1 VVAKLSESAAL
12 SAPEELSGGRACIAL
27 RTNGQTHDVR
37 CRRGALAGRLQA
49 AWIFVKHTRILLSLR
64 DRTKRCS
71 HWVGGSKLLYSFE
84 NFSFDSDRREL
95 YCGSELRPL
104 EPQVFDVL
112 EYLLRNRGRVVTKD
126 ELVDAIWNGR
136 AVSDAT
142 VASRIKSARAA
153 IDDDGANQRLI
164 RTLLRKGFLFS
175 GAVRERLDA
184 APTGVG
190 DQAKAIAM
198 PLPGRPSVA
207 VLPFTNLSGDPEQ
220 EYFADGVVE
229 DITTALSRF
238 RHLFVIA
245 RNSSFTYKARTVDIK
260 TVGRELGVRYVLEG
274 SVRQTQGRVRING
287 QLIDAASNAH
297 LWADQFDGTLDDIFG
312 LQDRVTASVVGAI
325 APTLES
331 AEIERTGRKP
341 TESLDA
347 YDHYLRG
354 VAVSYQMTRGACDD
368 ALRFF
373 AKANELDP
381 SFAAPFAR
389 AALIYTVRKANS
401 WMTDRAQETADA
413 THMARKAIT
422 LGRDDAAALSYGG
435 YALAYVAGDLEAGDA
450 YVDLALN
457 LNGNLANAWGAS
469 GWMKTCLGD
478 YDIGIK
484 RAEFALRLSPLDPRK
499 FAWQFSIA
507 LANLL
512 AGRFDQ
518 AVEWATR
525 SRHQQSTWLAPL
537 RVTAASHALA
547 GRLDDARRVVTR
559 LRELD
564 PGVRLSTLRDVLP
577 PIRKPEDLA
586 IYIEGLRMAGIPA

>member
-1 VVAKLSESAAL
+1 MK
-12 SAPEELSGGRACIAL
+12 R
-27 RTNGQTHDVR
+27 
-37 CRRGALAGRLQA
+37 
-49 AWIFVKHTRILLSLR
+49 TRILLSLH
-64 DRTKRCS
+64 DRAKRCS
-71 HWVGGSKLLYSFE
+71 CCVGGDNLLYSFE
-84 NFSFDSDRREL
+84 KFSFDTDRREL
-95 YCGSELRPL
+95 YCGTELRAL

-126 ELVDAIWNGR
+126 ELVASIWNGR
-136 AVSDAT
+136 IVSDAT

-153 IDDDGANQRLI
+153 IDDDGENQRLI
-164 RTLLRKGFLFS
+164 RTFLRKGFRFA
-175 GAVRERLDA
+175 GAVREEQDA
-184 APTGVG
+184 APASVG
-190 DQAKAIAM
+190 DQAKEIAI
-198 PLPGRPSVA
+198 PLPDRPSVA
-207 VLPFTNLSGDPEQ
+207 VLPFANLSGDPAQ
-220 EYFADGVVE
+220 EYFADGIVE

-260 TVGRELGVRYVLEG
+260 AVGRELGVRYVLEG
-274 SVRQTQGRVRING
+274 SVRQAQGRVRING

-312 LQDRVTASVVGAI
+312 LQDRVTLSVVGAI

-331 AEIERTGRKP
+331 AEIERTRRKP

-354 VAVSYQMTRGACDD
+354 VAISDQMSRAGSDE

-373 AKANELDP
+373 ARASELDP
-381 SFAAPFAR
+381 NFAAPYAR
-389 AALIYTVRKANS
+389 AALLYAFRKANS
-401 WMTDRAQETADA
+401 WMTDRTQEMADA
-413 THMARKAIT
+413 TRMARKAVA

-435 YALAYVAGDLEAGDA
+435 YALAYVAGELDAGDTF
-450 YVDLALN
+450 VDLALN

-469 GWMKTCLGD
+469 GWLKTCLGD

-484 RAEFALRLSPLDPRK
+484 RAEFAIRLSPLDPRK

-518 AVEWATR
+518 AAEWATR
-525 SRHQQSTWLAPL
+525 SLHHQPTYLAPL
-537 RVTAASHALA
+537 RVAAASYALA
-547 GRLDDARRVVTR
+547 GRLDDARRVVKR

-577 PIRKPEDLA
+577 PIRKSEDLA
-586 IYIEGLRMAGIPA
+586 TYIEGLRMAGLPE

>member
-1 VVAKLSESAAL
+1 MF
-12 SAPEELSGGRACIAL
+12 
-27 RTNGQTHDVR
+27 D
-37 CRRGALAGRLQA
+37 
-49 AWIFVKHTRILLSLR
+49 LLE
-64 DRTKRCS
+64 
-71 HWVGGSKLLYSFE
+71 F
-84 NFSFDSDRREL
+84 
-95 YCGSELRPL
+95 
-104 EPQVFDVL
+104 
-112 EYLLRNRGRVVTKD
+112 LLRNRGRVVTRD
-126 ELVDAIWNGR
+126 ELVASIWNGR
-136 AVSDAT
+136 VVSDAT
-142 VASRIKSARAA
+142 VASRIKSARAV

-164 RTLLRKGFLFS
+164 RTFLRKGFRFS
-175 GAVRERLDA
+175 GAVREEQDPA
-184 APTGVG
+184 STGVG
-190 DQAKAIAM
+190 DQVKETAM

-207 VLPFTNLSGDPEQ
+207 VLPFANLSGDPEQ
-220 EYFADGVVE
+220 EYFADGIVE

-245 RNSSFTYKARTVDIK
+245 RNSSFVYKARTVDIK
-260 TVGRELGVRYVLEG
+260 TIGHELGVRYVLEG
-274 SVRQTQGRVRING
+274 SVRQAQGRIRING
-287 QLIDAASNAH
+287 QLIDTASNAH

-312 LQDRVTASVVGAI
+312 LQDRVTLSVVGAI

-341 TESLDA
+341 TERLDA

-354 VAVSYQMTRGACDD
+354 VAISYQMTRAACDD

-389 AALIYTVRKANS
+389 AALIYVLRKANS
-401 WMTDRAQETADA
+401 WMTDRAQEIADA
-413 THMARKAIT
+413 THVARKAVA
-422 LGRDDAAALSYGG
+422 LGQDDAAALSCGG
-435 YALAYVAGDLEAGDA
+435 YALAYVAGDLDAGDS

-469 GWMKTCLGD
+469 GWMKTCLGN

-499 FAWQFSIA
+499 FVWQFSIA

-518 AVEWATR
+518 AAEWAT
-525 SRHQQSTWLAPL
+525 HCLHYQPTYLAPL
-537 RVTAASHALA
+537 RVAASSYALA
-547 GRLDDARRVVTR
+547 GRLDDARRVMKR

-564 PGVRLSTLRDVLP
+564 PAVRLSTLRDVLP
-577 PIRKPEDLA
+577 PIRKPEGLA
-586 IYIEGLRMAGIPA
+586 NYVEGLRLAGLPG

>member
-1 VVAKLSESAAL
+1 M
-12 SAPEELSGGRACIAL
+12 R
-27 RTNGQTHDVR
+27 
-37 CRRGALAGRLQA
+37 
-49 AWIFVKHTRILLSLR
+49 
-64 DRTKRCS
+64 
-71 HWVGGSKLLYSFE
+71 YSFE
-84 NFSFDSDRREL
+84 KFSFDTDRREL
-95 YCGSELRPL
+95 YCGTELRAL

-126 ELVDAIWNGR
+126 ELVASIWNGR
-136 AVSDAT
+136 VVSDAT

-164 RTLLRKGFLFS
+164 RTLLRKGVRFS
-175 GAVRERLDA
+175 GAVREEQDA

-207 VLPFTNLSGDPEQ
+207 VLPFANLSGDPEQ
-220 EYFADGVVE
+220 EYFADGIVE

-245 RNSSFTYKARTVDIK
+245 RNSSFAYKARTVDIK
-260 TVGRELGVRYVLEG
+260 TIGRELGVRYVLEG
-274 SVRQTQGRVRING
+274 SVRQTQGRVRIHG
-287 QLIDAASNAH
+287 QLIDAASHAH
-297 LWADQFDGTLDDIFG
+297 LWANQFDGTLEDIFG
-312 LQDRVTASVVGAI
+312 LQDKVTLSVVGAI

-354 VAVSYQMTRGACDD
+354 VAISHQMTRAGCDD

-373 AKANELDP
+373 AKANQLDP
-381 SFAAPFAR
+381 SFADPFAR
-389 AALIYTVRKANS
+389 AALIYVFRKANS
-401 WMTDRAQETADA
+401 WMTDRARETADA
-413 THMARKAIT
+413 THMARKAVA
-422 LGRDDAAALSYGG
+422 LGRDDAAALSCGG
-435 YALAYVAGDLEAGDA
+435 YALAYVAGDLDAGDT
-450 YVDLALN
+450 YVDHALN

-469 GWMKTCLGD
+469 GWMKSCLGN

-499 FAWQFSIA
+499 FVWQFSIA

-518 AVEWATR
+518 AAEWATR
-525 SRHQQSTWLAPL
+525 SLHHQPTYLAPL
-537 RVTAASHALA
+537 RVAAASYAHA
-547 GRLDDARRVVTR
+547 GRLDDARRAMKR

-564 PGVRLSTLRDVLP
+564 PAVRLSTLRDVLP
-577 PIRKPEDLA
+577 PIRKSEDLA
-586 IYIEGLRMAGIPA
+586 TYIEGLRMAGLPG